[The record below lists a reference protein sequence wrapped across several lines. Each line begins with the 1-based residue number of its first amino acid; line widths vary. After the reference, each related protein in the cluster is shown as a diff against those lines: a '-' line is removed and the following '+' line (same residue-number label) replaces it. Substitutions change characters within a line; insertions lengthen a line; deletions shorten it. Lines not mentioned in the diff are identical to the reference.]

1 MRAVLNETFTTLLTE
16 PDPATKRPPAFAVM
30 ADKATLLHRTGQMV
44 GIILMIAGVLT
55 PIFLSTLIAA
65 DGTGLGL
72 ATLLQ
77 TKLSGGEPLALP
89 KELLQR
95 SLTGFAFDG
104 QYQGAHEGHASG
116 LDVCS
121 HFCSLVQLS
130 VSFVISRWDGAHR
143 IELAMNTVRGAHPFY
158 QKMAMIISSVHEK
171 YLYGK
176 GLERVR
182 KAASDLKGY
191 LQPASIGSVCT
202 TRFCHS
208 ERKVM
213 KSFFRNLPLF
223 ISDLRLQG
231 GDIQL
236 ITSVACVVFVVQL
249 AGLVDILQHVKNLSL
264 LLQTVDELPWELE
277 EQISNSLQLISDLG
291 GDLTRGDTSR
301 TLPPNARSHGKRVL
315 AFELLSKH
323 LPELRQLKLSL
334 PDPRASDE
342 DGDDSLITVDL
353 QPSSTRRVSR
363 ATADRAAMNPSQ
375 EVDATLRELG
385 ALAKDMVTTLDSRLK
400 PPDSDARWFRRMLV
414 CLDLRK
420 MAFDANYCSIPRA
433 QLPLKMIYDW
443 MRSRLADLSLDDMPP
458 FETVWAQFLEL
469 CSRMQVL
476 GCTLAAH
483 TTLLNLL
490 PLHPWL
496 AGRFKRASVFSLAKC
511 KWICAQGRHLH
522 KASIL

>member
-1 MRAVLNETFTTLLTE
+1 
-16 PDPATKRPPAFAVM
+16 
-30 ADKATLLHRTGQMV
+30 
-44 GIILMIAGVLT
+44 
-55 PIFLSTLIAA
+55 
-65 DGTGLGL
+65 
-72 ATLLQ
+72 
-77 TKLSGGEPLALP
+77 
-89 KELLQR
+89 
-95 SLTGFAFDG
+95 
-104 QYQGAHEGHASG
+104 
-116 LDVCS
+116 
-121 HFCSLVQLS
+121 
-130 VSFVISRWDGAHR
+130 
-143 IELAMNTVRGAHPFY
+143 
-158 QKMAMIISSVHEK
+158 
-171 YLYGK
+171 
-176 GLERVR
+176 
-182 KAASDLKGY
+182 
-191 LQPASIGSVCT
+191 
-202 TRFCHS
+202 
-208 ERKVM
+208 M

-433 QLPLKMIYDW
+433 QLPL
-443 MRSRLADLSLDDMPP
+443 
-458 FETVWAQFLEL
+458 
-469 CSRMQVL
+469 
-476 GCTLAAH
+476 
-483 TTLLNLL
+483 
-490 PLHPWL
+490 
-496 AGRFKRASVFSLAKC
+496 
-511 KWICAQGRHLH
+511 
-522 KASIL
+522 